1 MSSWTRTQILIM
13 KQFFLS
19 GLVFFLL
26 SFSSCVSTKVFNDL
40 EARYA
45 IVKSERN
52 GFEKSRDSLQQ
63 AWDKLDNDLSE
74 VSSYLERSRDSVSMA
89 LEQVKQWEEKYVL
102 LKENSEEK
110 IQNSIV
116 QNNAL
121 LKEIALRKTEL
132 QSRSERVDQLE
143 EMIQNQKQAL
153 SELKNR
159 ISNALLN
166 FEGKGLTVEQR
177 NGKVYVSMENKL
189 LFKSGRWDIEP
200 AGKQALSDLAKVL
213 EENPDIAIL
222 IEGHTDNVPFS
233 PKGQLESNWDLSTK
247 RATAVVNIL
256 LENERI
262 LPQNLTAAGRSE
274 FLPIGPNSSAEGRAS
289 NRRIE
294 VVLSPSLDE
303 ITALLE
309 TN

>member
-1 MSSWTRTQILIM
+1 MKYSLIVTYAFL
-13 KQFFLS
+13 FF
-19 GLVFFLL
+19 VFNA
-26 SFSSCVSTKVFNDL
+26 CVSTKVFNDL

-45 IVKSERN
+45 VVKSERN
-52 GFEKSRDSLQQ
+52 AYEKSRDSLQQ
-63 AWDKLDNDLSE
+63 SWDLLNSKLGEVKMYLS
-74 VSSYLERSRDSVSMA
+74 RSRDSVA
-89 LEQVKQWEEKYVL
+89 KGLQELKDWEEKYTL

-110 IQNSIV
+110 IQNSIAS
-116 QNNAL
+116 NNAL

-132 QSRSERVDQLE
+132 QSRSERVNQLE
-143 EMIQNQKQAL
+143 QMIQNQKQAL
-153 SELKNR
+153 DELKER
-159 ISNALLN
+159 LSDALLN

-200 AGKQALSDLAKVL
+200 EGKKALKELATVL
-213 EENPDIAIL
+213 EVNPDIAIL

-256 LENERI
+256 LENDNI
-262 LPQNLTAAGRSE
+262 LAENLTAAGRSE
-274 FLPIGPNSSAEGRAS
+274 FVPIAPNSSAEGRAA

-303 ITALLE
+303 ITSLLE
-309 TN
+309 SK